1 MKKKQTLPQKK
12 EKSKKSEKKVEENT
26 IKFGDIRIVQ
36 VLKNEPRIIRVKKS
50 YQEAH
55 YLNIVDETK
64 LKRGQKKPPTS
75 VDFSEIVKPPA
86 YREKPSVSERKKT
99 DISYLIFRNYIPQYY
114 EQY

>member
-12 EKSKKSEKKVEENT
+12 KQKSERKVEENT

-36 VLKNEPRIIRVKKS
+36 VLKNEPRILRVKKS

-55 YLNIVDETK
+55 YLKIKVDETK
-64 LKRGQKKPPTS
+64 LKRGQNKPPTS

-86 YREKPSVSERKKT
+86 YREKPSVSEKKRLT
-99 DISYLIFRNYIPQYY
+99 FHT
-114 EQY
+114 